1 MIRGLGTQNNNVY
14 QNTNT
19 SSQKT
24 KNETASTEQKASR
37 LEALKASIENGEY
50 IVDLDALAEKMA
62 KDLS

>member
-14 QNTNT
+14 QNTNN

-24 KNETASTEQKASR
+24 KNEAASTEQKASK

-50 IVDLDALAEKMA
+50 KVDLDALAEKMA
-62 KDLS
+62 KELS